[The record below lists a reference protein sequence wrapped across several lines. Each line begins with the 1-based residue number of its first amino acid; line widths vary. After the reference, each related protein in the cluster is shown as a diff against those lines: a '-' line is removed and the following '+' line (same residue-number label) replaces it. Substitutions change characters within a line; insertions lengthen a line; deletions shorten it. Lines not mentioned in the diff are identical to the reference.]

1 MFELKLDSNVMCKLE
16 PQADITV
23 LELAYVV
30 GLKGYAA
37 MTQTQ
42 WDTLPPDVKRH
53 FIKKKETP

>member
-16 PQADITV
+16 PQADMTV

-30 GLKGYAA
+30 GLKGYAP

-53 FIKKKETP
+53 FIKKEETP